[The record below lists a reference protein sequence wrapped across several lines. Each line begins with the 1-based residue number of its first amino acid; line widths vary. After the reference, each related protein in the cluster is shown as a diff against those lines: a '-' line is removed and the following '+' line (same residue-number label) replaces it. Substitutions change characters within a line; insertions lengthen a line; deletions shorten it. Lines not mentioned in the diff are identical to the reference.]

1 MTGRRDFFPHFKPF
15 AAVPI
20 LMLGISAFL
29 TAPADAADDVPKLR
43 ARELYVQ
50 HCARC
55 HGLNGTG
62 DGDAHTM
69 QRPWPRDFT
78 TGEYK
83 FRSTPAGTLPL
94 LSDVERVVAHGI
106 PRTSMSGYAKWL
118 TPEEIKL
125 VSEYV
130 LDLSRTSGLPEAP
143 EKAIRIPSDL
153 ETGGISAGDAGGAL
167 LDAPRLARGKAVFA
181 ANCVSCHGADGR
193 GLGELA
199 GQMKDEDGFLINP
212 VDLTDAHGYGGGS
225 SAADIYKTLTTG
237 IPGSPMPMFGASMDD
252 AARADVAAYVR
263 SLQVAP
269 ADRTLPEAEA
279 WKQALPPRERG
290 EYLVRAMSCAL
301 CHNSY
306 DAAGAYYSK
315 SYLAGGVAITL
326 PGMGVFPTRNI
337 TSHPAD
343 GLGKWSEEEVM
354 RVITTGHAP
363 DRRIEAFSMP
373 WVYFS
378 HLTDQDARDIA
389 AYVKSLKAYE
399 NRVPPRRYYPVWE
412 RLWTRIKQVTG
423 LERGRLEYPPYNVGS
438 RRAQAEKMDAARERD
453 TRLKRVGIEPTPE
466 DGEVRR

>member
-1 MTGRRDFFPHFKPF
+1 MRERTGLPTSFGAYPIFFTLMIGVFGVLPAS
-15 AAVPI
+15 AAEKSPE
-20 LMLGISAFL
+20 
-29 TAPADAADDVPKLR
+29 AAPKLR
-43 ARELYVQ
+43 ARELYVR

-94 LSDVERVVAHGI
+94 LSDVERSVANGL

-118 TPEEIKL
+118 TPEEIRL

-143 EKAIRIPSDL
+143 EKAVRIPSGL
-153 ETGGISAGDAGGAL
+153 ESGAAPA
-167 LDAPRLARGKAVFA
+167 DAPRLARGKAVFA

-199 GQMKDEDGFLINP
+199 PALKDKNGFLINP

-225 SAADIYKTLTTG
+225 SAADIYRTLTTG
-237 IPGSPMPMFGASMDD
+237 IPGSPMPLFGGTLDD

-269 ADRTLPEAEA
+269 ADRTLPDPAA
-279 WKQALPPRERG
+279 WRRALPAKERG

-343 GLGKWSEEEVM
+343 GLGKWSEEEVL
-354 RVITTGHAP
+354 RVITAGHAP

-378 HLTDQDARDIA
+378 HLTDEDARDIA

-399 NRVPPRRYYPVWE
+399 NKVPPRRYYPVWE

-438 RRAQAEKMDAARERD
+438 RPAQAEKLDAARERD
-453 TRLKRVGIEPTPE
+453 ARLKLAGIEPTPE
-466 DGEVRR
+466 YGEVRR